1 MTLGGRTTDAMP
13 DAETIARIILA
24 ARSDGVQ
31 GFGGACGEAA
41 VAINRVLFDGRAEI
55 VGVFNEA
62 FFDRGRLVGHVAV
75 RIGDVYWD
83 ADASPKTLDDIEH
96 WGSLDPHDL
105 DYAEQAGEA
114 GIGWNET
121 AATEVVA
128 VAFDSDREVLEHF
141 ESGLIPIL
149 TSALET
155 AKAAVLSPT
164 GAAPR

>member
-1 MTLGGRTTDAMP
+1 MTRGGRTDGAVP
-13 DAETIARIILA
+13 DADTIARIIMA
-24 ARSDGVQ
+24 ARADGFR

-41 VAINRVLFDGRAEI
+41 VAINLVLFDGRAEI

-62 FFDRGRLVGHVAV
+62 FFDRGRLLGHVAV
-75 RIGDVYWD
+75 RIGDIYWD
-83 ADASPKTLDDIEH
+83 ADASPKTYDDIAH
-96 WGSLDPHDL
+96 WGALDPHDL

-141 ESGLIPIL
+141 GSDLIPIL
-149 TSALET
+149 TSALEA
-155 AKAAVLSPT
+155 AKAAVLSPA